1 MGIQYI
7 TKVLQSSF
15 NRLLYV
21 FIAVS
26 VTHTGH
32 SQTSTPPVTLQFEQ
46 VTSIQG
52 LSNNTVFDIT
62 QDDDGFIWIATRE
75 GLNKFDG
82 QVITS
87 YYKTENAAIPGNF
100 IEKLLITSH
109 QQLIIGTQ
117 KGASVYHKETDTF
130 SQILLEGKSIGNIA
144 QIIELHTG
152 ELLLSSSQGLFIIGQ
167 DMAPVKISTIQYRD
181 ICEFRNGI
189 IWGLYE
195 DEISIMNLDGEV
207 IRRYSNGNENLGSFD
222 FTSANIECFFK
233 DSGGNLWLGTKRNG
247 IGYYDQQEDR
257 FYHLQ
262 LNQGVNPIEDNFV
275 RVINEDMLGRLW
287 IGTESGLYI
296 YDVQKEQFSFYGQC
310 FAEVE
315 KGLNDK
321 AIYSIFRS
329 SDNLMWIGTYFG
341 GVNYTCLTPN
351 GFNRIYADGGEN
363 RLGGNAVSEI
373 IETSDGKVWIGTEDG
388 GISILNPHDMTFNYL
403 KHIPGD
409 AGSLSS
415 NNVHALEQDEKG
427 RIWIGTFL
435 GGLNRYDPATGEFEL
450 FELIPQQVS
459 MQEDVYNKS
468 IFSVFIDSKG
478 RTWAGS
484 IGGLYMREKEGEDFK
499 LWNPALFEYNFIYHI
514 DEDVY
519 GNIWAATYEEGIYRI
534 NPDNTV
540 NNYRTDNNH
549 NILSNRFVYI
559 LPDNRR
565 SIWFGTVDGG
575 LVRYSYASGMFRS
588 FTAED
593 GLPNNTVYAITKD
606 DNGNLWLSTNRG
618 VSRFNVHKETF
629 VNYSENDGLIGNQFN
644 FKSGLKTS
652 SGTMYFGA
660 VNGLTFFDP
669 ANIRKNNLQPVIHFT
684 DLKIFNNSVPI
695 DEEGILASHINFQD
709 EVRLKYSN
717 KVFSLDFVALNY
729 ISPKNVHY
737 AYYLEGLEEDW
748 NYVGH
753 KQTATYTN
761 LSPGS
766 YTFHLKAASGSDFS
780 TATERTLGIHIR
792 PPFYMSVWG
801 YMLYGVILISSSL
814 LILRFYSIR
823 QKEKMNVRIAR
834 LESEKNEEI
843 SQHRLNFF
851 TYISHEFKTPLTLII
866 ATLEHI
872 MNYENVL
879 PRFKD
884 YSLVMRKN
892 AMRLLFLINQLMDFR
907 KIETD
912 HASLRYNKGD
922 VITFLRSTFMAFKP
936 LMKKQQIKPVFTSNI
951 ESYIV
956 YFEADKLEKILANLI
971 SNSCKSFRT
980 PGKISMDVK
989 IAERTHL
996 ANPAAEAKRSGDLII
1011 TIVDNGPGMPKEKM
1025 EQIYKPFI
1033 SSDPS
1038 DFYSSGIGLSLVNS
1052 LVKYLNGKIKFSSSP
1067 EKGTSVVIQL
1077 PLVHDPDPGMIRS
1090 DTFIESNVSFD
1101 PETTPLFFD
1110 TDDEPAFDFQDNGTV
1125 KEYGL
1130 LIVEDNK
1137 ELASFLQHHF
1147 APVFNVQTA
1156 TDGEEAYKKIL
1167 KSHPDLVISDIMM
1180 PRMDG
1185 YALCS
1190 AIKESVETSHI
1201 PVILLTSK
1209 TRDEARMEG
1218 FFKGAD
1224 AYVGKPF
1231 NLRELDLQV
1240 RNILRFRENLRNH
1253 FAAFGELEENITTL
1267 GNKDQMLIKSLT
1279 ATVHKHLDNGSFDV
1293 DMFCKEASLSRT
1305 LLHMKLKKIT
1315 GLSATGFIKNIRL
1328 NEARKMLLENNLTV
1342 AEIAYRVG
1350 YNDPAYFSKT
1360 FKKFFGKS
1368 PSEIHEGTG

>member
-1 MGIQYI
+1 M
-7 TKVLQSSF
+7 LH
-15 NRLLYV
+15 LL
-21 FIAVS
+21 IALS
-26 VTHTGH
+26 VCHTIHG
-32 SQTSTPPVTLQFEQ
+32 QTNTPPVTLQFEQ

-52 LSNNTVFDIT
+52 LSNNTVLDIT
-62 QDDDGFIWIATRE
+62 QDAESFIWFATRE

-109 QQLIIGTQ
+109 EQMIIGTQ
-117 KGASVYHKETDTF
+117 KGVSVYHKETDSF
-130 SQILLEGKSIGNIA
+130 SQILFKGKSIGNTT

-152 ELLLSSSQGLFIIGQ
+152 ELLLSSFQGLFIIGQ
-167 DMAPVKISTIQYRD
+167 DLAPVRISNIPYRD

-195 DEISIMNLDGEV
+195 DEIIIMNMEGEI
-207 IRRYSNGNENLGSFD
+207 IRRYSNDNKNLGSFD
-222 FTSANIECFFK
+222 FSSANIECFFK
-233 DSGGNLWLGTKRNG
+233 DSKNNLWLGTKRNG
-247 IGYYDQQEDR
+247 IGYYDQQNDK

-262 LNQGVNPIEDNFV
+262 IHQGVNPIEDNFV

-296 YDVQKEQFSFYGQC
+296 YDVQKEQFSFYGQS
-310 FAEVE
+310 FDELE

-329 SDNLMWIGTYFG
+329 NDNLMWIGTYFG
-341 GVNYTCLTPN
+341 GVNYTSLTPN

-363 RLGGNAVSEI
+363 RLSGNAVSEI
-373 IETSDGKVWIGTEDG
+373 IEAADGKIWIGTEDG
-388 GISILNPHDMTFNYL
+388 GISILDPHDRTFSYL

-415 NNVHALEQDEKG
+415 NNVHALEQDAQG

-435 GGLNRYDPATGEFEL
+435 GGLNRYDPATGKFEL
-450 FELIPQQVS
+450 FELIPRQDN

-468 IFSVFIDSKG
+468 VFSVCIDSKG

-484 IGGLYMREKEGEDFK
+484 IGGLYMREKEGQDFK

-514 DEDVY
+514 EEDAY
-519 GNIWAATYEEGIYRI
+519 GIIWAATYEEGIYRI
-534 NPDNTV
+534 NPDNSV
-540 NNYRTDNNH
+540 NNYRTDNKH
-549 NILSNRFVYI
+549 NILSNRIVYI
-559 LPDNRR
+559 LPADKEN
-565 SIWFGTVDGG
+565 IWFGTVDGG
-575 LVRYSYASGMFRS
+575 LVRYSYASGMFTS
-588 FTAED
+588 FTTD
-593 GLPNNTVYAITKD
+593 NGLPNNTVYAITKD
-606 DNGNLWLSTNRG
+606 ENDHLWLSTNRG
-618 VSRFNVHKETF
+618 ISKFKVQSETF

-652 SGTMYFGA
+652 SGTIYFGA

-669 ANIRKNNLQPVIHFT
+669 ENIRNNDLHPVIHLT

-695 DEEGILASHINFQD
+695 GEESILSSHINFQD
-709 EVRLKYSN
+709 EISLKYSN
-717 KVFSLDFVALNY
+717 KVFSIDFVALNY
-729 ISPKNVHY
+729 ISPKNVRY

-748 NYVGH
+748 NYVGN
-753 KQTATYTN
+753 KQTASYTN

-766 YTFHLKAASGSDFS
+766 YTFHLKAACGSDF
-780 TATERTLGIHIR
+780 TTTTERTLGIDIR

-801 YMLYGVILISSSL
+801 YMLFGVLLVGTTL
-814 LILRFYSIR
+814 LIIRFYSIR
-823 QKEKMNVRIAR
+823 QRDKMNVRIAR

-884 YSLVMRKN
+884 YSLLMRKN

-912 HASLRYNKGD
+912 HASLSYNKGE
-922 VITFLRSTFMAFKP
+922 IIAFLKSTFMAFKP
-936 LMKKQQIKPVFTSNI
+936 LMQKQLIKSAFTSNVD
-951 ESYIV
+951 SYIV

-971 SNSCKSFRT
+971 SNSCKSFKK
-980 PGKISMDVK
+980 PGTIAMDVK
-989 IAERTHL
+989 ITERTHL
-996 ANPAAEAKRSGDLII
+996 ANPAAEATRSGDLII
-1011 TIVDNGPGMPKEKM
+1011 TIIDDGPGMPKEKL
-1025 EQIYKPFI
+1025 EHIYKPFI
-1033 SSDPS
+1033 SADPS

-1052 LVKYLNGKIKFSSSP
+1052 LVKYLNGKINITSSS

-1077 PLVHDPDPGMIRS
+1077 PLVHDPDPGLIKS
-1090 DTFIESNVSFD
+1090 DTFIENNVSFD
-1101 PETTPLFFD
+1101 PEATPLF
-1110 TDDEPAFDFQDNGTV
+1110 TNSEEEITFDFQDNGTV
-1125 KEYGL
+1125 KEYGM
-1130 LIVEDNK
+1130 LIVEDNN

-1147 APVFNVQTA
+1147 APVFNVQIA
-1156 TDGEEAYKKIL
+1156 YDGEQAYKKIR
-1167 KSHPDLVISDIMM
+1167 KNHPDLVISDIMM

-1190 AIKESVETSHI
+1190 AIKDSVETSHI

-1209 TRDEARMEG
+1209 TRNEARQEG

-1253 FAAFGELEENITTL
+1253 FASFGELEENVTTL

-1293 DMFCKEASLSRT
+1293 DMFCKETNLSRT

-1328 NEARKMLLENNLTV
+1328 NEARKMLQEHNLTV
-1342 AEIAYRVG
+1342 AEISYRVG

-1368 PSEIHEGTG
+1368 PSEIHDNNG